1 MAVLEQIP
9 IQRITDEARQVHF
22 GRTVLTVI
30 AGLLFGLGWVTAK
43 TLGGLWLALAW
54 SVTAVRLGWVE
65 ARASTPRN

>member
-30 AGLLFGLGWVTAK
+30 AGLLFGLGWLASK

-54 SVTAVRLGWVE
+54 SATAVRLGWVE
-65 ARASTPRN
+65 ARSSAARN